1 MKKNLFL
8 IAALAVCLLGVSCGH
23 VRKELIVCGDDKV
36 LIIDADRSTED
47 SVCVVW
53 EWKASDSFSQIPEEL
68 HQRCRNMDECKLV
81 DNNTKLLITSSSGIA
96 LLLERETKKCLF
108 YAYVPMAHS
117 ADFLPGNR
125 IAVALS
131 THVKGNSVEVF
142 DVDKSN
148 QVLYHDSIY
157 SGHGAVW
164 MTEKERLFILGH
176 DELRAYMLKD
186 WQTDKPSLSLEKS
199 WKIPVVS
206 GHDLVKVSEKELLL
220 TGNDGV
226 YWFDIDKESFSPFE
240 PLAGAEHV
248 KSINY
253 DKETGELVYT
263 KAEESWWTHH
273 IYSENPK
280 RVFTIE
286 DINLYKVRTIK

>member
-1 MKKNLFL
+1 MKKNLLL
-8 IAALAVCLLGVSCGH
+8 IAVWVCLFCISCGH
-23 VRKELIVCGDDKV
+23 VKNELIVCGDDKV
-36 LIIDADRSTED
+36 LIIDADHSNKD

-81 DNNTKLLITSSSGIA
+81 DNKTKILITSSSGIA
-96 LLLERETKKCLF
+96 LLLDRETKNCLF
-108 YAYVPMAHS
+108 YACVPMAHS

-131 THVKGNSVEVF
+131 THEKGNSVELF

-148 QVLYHDSIY
+148 QVLYRDSIY

-164 MTEKERLFILGH
+164 MEEKERLFILGYN
-176 DELRAYMLKD
+176 ELRAYILKD
-186 WQTDKPSLSLEKS
+186 WQTAKPSLFLEKS
-199 WKIPVVS
+199 WDIPVKS
-206 GHDLVKVSEKELLL
+206 GHDLVKVSENELLL

-226 YWFDIDKESFSPFE
+226 CWFNIDEESFSPFE
-240 PLAGAEHV
+240 PLAKVEHV
-248 KSINY
+248 KAVNY
-253 DKETGELVYT
+253 DKETGRLVYT
-263 KAEESWWTHH
+263 KGEISWWTHH
-273 IYSENPK
+273 IYSENPQQ
-280 RVFTIE
+280 VFTIE

>member
-1 MKKNLFL
+1 MKKNLLL
-8 IAALAVCLLGVSCGH
+8 IAVWVCLFCISCGD
-23 VRKELIVCGDDKV
+23 VKNELIVCGDDKV
-36 LIIDADRSTED
+36 LIIDADRSNKD

-81 DNNTKLLITSSSGIA
+81 DNKTKILITSSSGIA
-96 LLLERETKKCLF
+96 LLLDRETKNCLF

-131 THVKGNSVEVF
+131 THEKGNSVELF

-148 QVLYHDSIY
+148 QVLYRDSIY

-164 MTEKERLFILGH
+164 MEEKERLFILGYN
-176 DELRAYMLKD
+176 ELRAYILKD
-186 WQTDKPSLSLEKS
+186 WQTANPSLSLEKS
-199 WKIPVVS
+199 WDIPVKS
-206 GHDLVKVSEKELLL
+206 GHDLVKVSENELLL

-226 YWFDIDKESFSPFE
+226 CWFNIDEESFSPFE
-240 PLAGAEHV
+240 PLAKAEHV
-248 KSINY
+248 KAVNY
-253 DKETGELVYT
+253 DKETGRLVYT
-263 KAEESWWTHH
+263 KGEISWWTHH
-273 IYSENPK
+273 IYSENPQQ
-280 RVFTIE
+280 VFTIE